1 MDPLFRVAD
10 RFLWNVASSVEHLM
24 TLTALQRQSTQFAL
38 EESENSISLG
48 SDKAWAYFNRAEAYA
63 NHADQV
69 NAVENYTLA
78 HTKKRPKLTSLKR
91 DTRKK

>member
-1 MDPLFRVAD
+1 MLKKQGLA
-10 RFLWNVASSVEHLM
+10 
-24 TLTALQRQSTQFAL
+24 LTER
-38 EESENSISLG
+38 SISLG
-48 SDKAWAYFNRAEAYA
+48 SDNAWAYFNRVEAYA

-91 DTRKK
+91 DARKE